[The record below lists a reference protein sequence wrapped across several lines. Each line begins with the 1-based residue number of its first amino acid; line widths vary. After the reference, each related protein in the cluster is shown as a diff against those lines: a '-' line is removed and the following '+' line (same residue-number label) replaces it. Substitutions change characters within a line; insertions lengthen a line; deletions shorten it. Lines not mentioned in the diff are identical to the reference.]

1 MSQLHTKLIVIQ
13 NELSVQKTKHNE
25 FGNFNY
31 RSCEDILK
39 AVKPYLKEHSLLLL
53 LTDEVIFIGEKHYI
67 KATAKLTDGTETIEV
82 SASAREPGTPK
93 AKMDD
98 SQTTGSTSSY
108 ARKYA
113 LNGLFGLDDGNDSD
127 TTNNGKKPKEAK
139 LITKVQIAE
148 LKKLGF
154 SDERLEKMAKYY
166 KVESIEQ
173 ISFKQASEAIE
184 KQKRA
189 VEKKSAENDAK
200 EGGSND

>member
-1 MSQLHTKLIVIQ
+1 MSELHTKLIAIQ

-127 TTNNGKKPKEAK
+127 TTNNGKKTKEAK

-189 VEKKSAENDAK
+189 IEKKTAENDAK
-200 EGGSND
+200 EGGGND

>member
-1 MSQLHTKLIVIQ
+1 MSQLQSKLIKIQ
-13 NELSVQKTKHNE
+13 SELTVGKSKHNS
-25 FGNFNY
+25 FGDFNY

-39 AVKPYLKEHSLLLL
+39 AVKPYLSELSLLLL

-67 KATAKLTDGTETIEV
+67 KATAKLTDGTDTIEV
-82 SASAREPGTPK
+82 SALAREPGTPK
-93 AKMDD
+93 PKMDD

-113 LNGLFGLDDGNDSD
+113 LSGLFGLDDGNDSD
-127 TTNNGKKPKEAK
+127 TTNNGKKPKETK

-173 ISFKQASEAIE
+173 ITFKQASEAIE

-189 VEKKSAENDAK
+189 AAKK